1 MMRALLLVTALFLG
15 ASASAQTP
23 YPSDSVYQLDATLT
37 NSSGKTHGLDV
48 YAGHPVLI
56 TMFYSSCKHTCPL
69 LIETVR
75 AVARAASNPQDLRV
89 LMISIDPERDTPET
103 LAKLAKER
111 RIDTSRWSLVNAN
124 AADVRK
130 IAAALGVQY
139 KQSPDGEFNH
149 SSVISAINARGEIL
163 KQSSTLGSADPELT
177 SAVLA
182 RHSH

>member
-1 MMRALLLVTALFLG
+1 MMRALLIVTALLLG
-15 ASASAQTP
+15 ASAPADTS
-23 YPSDSVYQLDATLT
+23 YPTQSLYQLDAALT
-37 NSSGKTHGLDV
+37 NSSGTTHGLDV
-48 YAGHPVLI
+48 YAGHTVLI

-75 AVARAASNPQDLRV
+75 AVERASTNSKDLRV
-89 LMISIDPERDTPET
+89 LMISVDPERDTPEA

-111 RIDTSRWSLVNAN
+111 RIDTSRWSLVNAT

-149 SSVISAINARGEIL
+149 SSVISVLNARGEIL
-163 KQSSTLGSADPELT
+163 KQSATLGSADEILV
-177 SAVLA
+177 SAVRTA
-182 RHSH
+182 E

>member
-1 MMRALLLVTALFLG
+1 MIRALLLVTALLLG
-15 ASASAQTP
+15 ASAPAQTS
-23 YPSDSVYQLDATLT
+23 YPTNSLYQLDATLT
-37 NSSGKTHGLDV
+37 DSSGKAHGLDV

-75 AVARAASNPQDLRV
+75 AVERTSTNQKDLRV
-89 LMISIDPERDTPET
+89 LMISVDPDRDTPEV

-124 AADVRK
+124 ASDVRK

-149 SSVISAINARGEIL
+149 SSVISVMNAHGEIL
-163 KQSSTLGSADPELT
+163 KQSSTLGAADEALV
-177 SAVLA
+177 AAL
-182 RHSH
+182 RGL